1 MLLSICLVILFN
13 YFSLIQVFFQS
24 FQTEIIDLPDSLQAL
39 SSLLPAILRD
49 AKASST
55 TGKYYNEFQKWI
67 FWTTSHGI
75 SNQMPA
81 QPLIVAI
88 YLASIIQHSSSPA
101 PVLSAYYGLR
111 WAHNL
116 VGTTSPTDANLVK
129 NILEAAKRRLAHPCI
144 KKEPMTPELLKTY
157 YDSLS
162 KPINLKDLRSL
173 CMFIIA
179 FAGFL
184 RSAEVLNL
192 KSHDI
197 LFHDT
202 HVSLFIQKSK
212 TDIYREGSWVI
223 LSKTASNLCPVK
235 ILHNYLSLGKIKN
248 DSDEYIFRNLQ
259 KNKSGFTLR
268 KENKPMT

>member
-1 MLLSICLVILFN
+1 
-13 YFSLIQVFFQS
+13 
-24 FQTEIIDLPDSLQAL
+24 
-39 SSLLPAILRD
+39 
-49 AKASST
+49 
-55 TGKYYNEFQKWI
+55 
-67 FWTTSHGI
+67 
-75 SNQMPA
+75 
-81 QPLIVAI
+81 
-88 YLASIIQHSSSPA
+88 
-101 PVLSAYYGLR
+101 
-111 WAHNL
+111 
-116 VGTTSPTDANLVK
+116 
-129 NILEAAKRRLAHPCI
+129 
-144 KKEPMTPELLKTY
+144 
-157 YDSLS
+157 
-162 KPINLKDLRSL
+162 
-173 CMFIIA
+173 MFIIA

-223 LSKTASNLCPVK
+223 LSKTSSNLCPVK

-268 KENKPMT
+268 KENKPMTYTRFIIIKVLKSGPLILGFSQHMPSFCGFTLSSWKK